1 MQEGPRSEPGDGWH
15 EGHAGD
21 AWDASCWRRHVG
33 RPPGSCRSR
42 EARHRGCSGRRAP
55 GTILGAG
62 GGDTEVR
69 RTQPGVRQRSGRW
82 LGGAPVRGLRRQA
95 CRAGRPVARAL
106 FARSRECARRVS
118 VGAATEGRHARRECP
133 APSRPVGHPVR
144 SNRQPGDESERDA
157 HVAATRPAERR
168 GHGED
173 GHRRSGGESRGQPVP
188 DRRRSSAL
196 GGRRDLRARRG
207 GRPRRHGGLDHRGR
221 APRTDVSRQRD
232 VHLPAARREDPH
244 ADGARG
250 GGERRRR
257 LAPGNVRDGG
267 ARDGGPARCE
277 RPARGGAAHRDE
289 GPRLREPGRR
299 PVRAPGGSGGTPGR
313 LARRDRRGLE
323 AGRRGRGLGDVPARL
338 GVEPRRGDSGTHA
351 PDGHG
356 PEHGRH
362 ADARQGRGAPAMIE
376 KLIAW
381 SIRRR
386 ELVALGAIF
395 VLVAGVFL
403 LRTMP
408 VDAIPDLSDTQV
420 IVYTDYPGQA
430 PQVVEDQV
438 TYPLLTTFLAV
449 PKVKVVRGQSMFSSS
464 FVYVIFQDGTDLY
477 WARSRVLEYLNAIQS
492 RLPAGAKTRLGP
504 DATGV
509 GWVYQYALEGPGF
522 SPDRLRSIQDF
533 QVRYALQ
540 SVAGVAEVASL
551 GGFVRQYK
559 VLLDPARLLGYGVAA
574 REVIAAVR
582 GANQDVGA
590 RTVEVAGSDYAIRGL
605 GYFRGVGDIGKVAV
619 GVGKDGRPVRVGDV
633 ARVTIGPDLRLG
645 IAERDGRGEAVGG
658 VVVMR
663 YGENALRVIDGV
675 KQRIAEIAPALPA
688 GVRIVPTYD
697 RSDLIHGSIKTLWR
711 TLLEESLIVA
721 LVCAV
726 FLLHARS
733 ALVAIATLP
742 LGILVSLAV
751 TRWLGI
757 NGNIMSLGGLAIA
770 IGAMIDAAIVMLEN
784 LHKHIEHE
792 PDPKGLPDGRRPH
805 WERVFAAAREVGP
818 ALFMS
823 LLIITL
829 SFLPVFTLEDQE
841 GRLFRPLALTKTFAM
856 AAAALL
862 SVTLVPALMG
872 WFVKGKIRAE
882 AENPVN
888 RLAIQLYRPV
898 LQWALR
904 ARWLMLGGAAAILA
918 LTLIPLS
925 RLGSEFMPPLNEGSL
940 MYMPNTLPA
949 VSLTTQRRLLHVE
962 DSILMTF
969 PEVESVWGKAGRAN
983 TATDWA
989 PMSMVETVVNLKPAS
1004 EWRAGMTQDR
1014 LIAEM
1019 DRRLRL
1025 TGVVNTWTMPIK
1037 NRTDML
1043 STGVRTT
1050 LAVKIFGPDLATIQ
1064 RIGQDIE
1071 RTLATLR
1078 GTASVYAERSF
1089 GGRYLDIRPDAD
1101 ALARYGL
1108 TTGDVQQVISLALGG
1123 EEVTTTVEGRERYP
1137 VAVRYAPDFRD
1148 DPDKIARLLVGN
1160 PDGPQV
1166 PLGQVAT
1173 FSFSPG
1179 AAMIRSEGGY
1189 LYDQVSIDVGGR
1201 DVGGYVRDAQARVS
1215 QAVHLPHGYWLR
1227 WSGQYEALERVKARL
1242 RVVVPLI
1249 LAIIALLLYLTFGT
1263 VAETAIVML
1272 SLPFALVGGVW
1283 IMWLLGYNL
1292 SIAAAVGFI
1301 ALAGVAAETGVV
1313 MLVYLDHAWQDAAK
1327 ARPRPTLGELVA
1339 AIEHGA
1345 VNRVRPKLMTVL
1357 AIMLGLVPA
1366 MWSHGAGASVMK
1378 RIAAPMVGGMVTSTI
1393 LTLIVIPLIYYLW
1406 RRRGLNG

>member
-1 MQEGPRSEPGDGWH
+1 
-15 EGHAGD
+15 
-21 AWDASCWRRHVG
+21 
-33 RPPGSCRSR
+33 
-42 EARHRGCSGRRAP
+42 
-55 GTILGAG
+55 
-62 GGDTEVR
+62 
-69 RTQPGVRQRSGRW
+69 
-82 LGGAPVRGLRRQA
+82 
-95 CRAGRPVARAL
+95 
-106 FARSRECARRVS
+106 
-118 VGAATEGRHARRECP
+118 
-133 APSRPVGHPVR
+133 
-144 SNRQPGDESERDA
+144 
-157 HVAATRPAERR
+157 
-168 GHGED
+168 
-173 GHRRSGGESRGQPVP
+173 
-188 DRRRSSAL
+188 
-196 GGRRDLRARRG
+196 
-207 GRPRRHGGLDHRGR
+207 
-221 APRTDVSRQRD
+221 
-232 VHLPAARREDPH
+232 
-244 ADGARG
+244 
-250 GGERRRR
+250 
-257 LAPGNVRDGG
+257 
-267 ARDGGPARCE
+267 
-277 RPARGGAAHRDE
+277 
-289 GPRLREPGRR
+289 
-299 PVRAPGGSGGTPGR
+299 
-313 LARRDRRGLE
+313 
-323 AGRRGRGLGDVPARL
+323 
-338 GVEPRRGDSGTHA
+338 
-351 PDGHG
+351 
-356 PEHGRH
+356 
-362 ADARQGRGAPAMIE
+362 MIE

-381 SIRRR
+381 SIKRR

-395 VLVAGVFL
+395 VLVAGAFL

-438 TYPLLTTFLAV
+438 TYPLLTAFLAV

-464 FVYVIFQDGTDLY
+464 FVYVIFQDRTDLY

-509 GWVYQYALEGPGF
+509 GWVYQYALEGPGY

-551 GGFVRQYK
+551 GGFVRQYQ
-559 VLLDPARLLGYGVAA
+559 VLLDPARLLAYGVTA

-645 IAERDGRGEAVGG
+645 IAERDGKGEAVGG

-711 TLLEESLIVA
+711 TLLEESVIVA

-757 NGNIMSLGGLAIA
+757 NGNIMSLGGVAIA
-770 IGAMIDAAIVMLEN
+770 VGALIDAAIVMLEN
-784 LHKHIEHE
+784 LHKHIEHQ
-792 PDPKGLPDGRRPH
+792 PQRPH
-805 WERVFAAAREVGP
+805 WELVFAAAPG
-818 ALFMS
+818 
-823 LLIITL
+823 
-829 SFLPVFTLEDQE
+829 
-841 GRLFRPLALTKTFAM
+841 
-856 AAAALL
+856 
-862 SVTLVPALMG
+862 
-872 WFVKGKIRAE
+872 
-882 AENPVN
+882 
-888 RLAIQLYRPV
+888 
-898 LQWALR
+898 
-904 ARWLMLGGAAAILA
+904 LGGAAGDLLMTVLPLGGLA
-918 LTLIPLS
+918 
-925 RLGSEFMPPLNEGSL
+925 SEFLPPLNERSL

-949 VSLTTQRRLLHVE
+949 LSLTTQRRLLHVE
-962 DSILMTF
+962 DSILKTF

-989 PMSMVETVVNLKPAS
+989 PMSMVETVVNLKPES
-1004 EWRAGMTQDR
+1004 EWRPGMTQDR

-1019 DRRLRL
+1019 DQRLRL
-1025 TGVVNTWTMPIK
+1025 TGAVNTWTMPIK

-1050 LAVKIFGPDLATIQ
+1050 LAVKIFGPDLQTIQ

-1071 RTLATLR
+1071 RALAPLP

-1108 TTGDVQQVISLALGG
+1108 TTGDAQQVISLALGG
-1123 EEVTTTVEGRERYP
+1123 EEITTTVEGRERYP
-1137 VAVRYAPDFRD
+1137 VQVRYARDFRD
-1148 DPDKIARLLVGN
+1148 DPTTISRLLVGN
-1160 PDGPQV
+1160 GDGPQV
-1166 PLGQVAT
+1166 PLGQVADIQ
-1173 FSFSPG
+1173 FSPG
-1179 AAMIRSEGGY
+1179 PPMIRSEGGY
-1189 LYDQVSIDVGGR
+1189 LYDQVSIDVRGR
-1201 DVGGYVRDAQARVS
+1201 DVGSYVRDAQAVVAREVK
-1215 QAVHLPHGYWLR
+1215 LPTGYWLR
-1227 WSGQYEALERVKARL
+1227 WSGQYEAIQRVKARL
-1242 RVVVPLI
+1242 QVVVPLT
-1249 LAIIALLLYLTFGT
+1249 LGIIALLLYLTFGT

-1283 IMWLLGYNL
+1283 IMWLLDYNL
-1292 SIAAAVGFI
+1292 SIAVAVGFI

-1313 MLVYLDHAWQDAAK
+1313 MLIYLDHAWKTRDALK
-1327 ARPRPTLGELVA
+1327 DSLTVA
-1339 AIEHGA
+1339 GGGMREASLIAAVEEGA

-1366 MWSHGAGASVMK
+1366 LWSRGAGASVMK

-1393 LTLIVIPLIYYLW
+1393 LTLIVIPVIYYLW
-1406 RRRGLNG
+1406 RRREVA